1 MTAAARHHGSITQG
15 RAAGMSLS
23 IVWPTLAL
31 VALIFLVSLTM
42 FVTRARHIRA
52 NPPKAGE
59 FDSGEAALRYFA
71 PIEMPANN
79 YRNLFEM
86 PVLYFALVPL
96 LLITNQDSQVQVA
109 LAWLYVALPYL
120 HSFVHIGPKKVP
132 VRALL
137 FALSAVVLMAM
148 WIGFAIDLVSAKA
161 AFDGM
166 PADVLAA

>member
-1 MTAAARHHGSITQG
+1 MN
-15 RAAGMSLS
+15 LS
-23 IVWPTLAL
+23 ILWPTLAL
-31 VALIFLVSLTM
+31 VALIMIVSLTM
-42 FVTRARHIRA
+42 FVSRVRHIKA
-52 NPPKAGE
+52 NPPKAGDI
-59 FDSGEAALRYFA
+59 DSGEAAMRYFA

-96 LLITNQDSQVQVA
+96 LLITNQDSQVQLG
-109 LAWLYVALPYL
+109 LAWIYVALRGL

-137 FALSAVVLMAM
+137 FALSALVLIIM
-148 WIGFAIDLVSAKA
+148 WVGFAIDLVSARS